1 MFDLRAT
8 VGMLAIGT
16 STFITSIWGMNI
28 YNGQW
33 DEVADGAGKLE
44 MVAGS
49 AVIIGFVFFGILFRK
64 LALISRS
71 NNIGSLGT
79 SHLKIKK

>member
-1 MFDLRAT
+1 MFDLRST

-33 DEVADGAGKLE
+33 DEVAEGAVE

-49 AVIIGFVFFGILFRK
+49 AVIMGFVLFGILFRK